1 MFGRKSNITNQL
13 KLKTELLKE
22 INLVIYKLGGIIIWL
37 IRAFWRLK
45 KTYVEN

>member
-22 INLVIYKLGGIIIWL
+22 INLVIYKLEKGQFNKALGEEEV
-37 IRAFWRLK
+37 RD
-45 KTYVEN
+45 

>member
-22 INLVIYKLGGIIIWL
+22 INLVIYKLSFMLYNYNRWEE
-37 IRAFWRLK
+37 
-45 KTYVEN
+45 YVGEDYCY